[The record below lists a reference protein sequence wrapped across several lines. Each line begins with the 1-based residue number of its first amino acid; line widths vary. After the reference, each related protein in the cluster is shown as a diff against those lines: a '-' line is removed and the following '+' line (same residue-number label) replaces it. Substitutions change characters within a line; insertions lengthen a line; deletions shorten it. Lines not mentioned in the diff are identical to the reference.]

1 MHILMIIG
9 IILLF
14 ALLIGSLF
22 EMYWWVTGLLALLMF
37 DTAFNKYRDNKLTD
51 EQWRLK
57 HPDKTERKISFVS
70 TALFSLVGIIFCLIS
85 YSSFNLQTEKAHRD
99 IERVSQLNEK
109 EQKIFDERFQE
120 YMKKES
126 PDETSSRRK
135 AWEDV
140 DKILR
145 TDAEA
150 ERKAAEEQKAREE
163 EERRLAEEEKA
174 RLAAEQKAR
183 EEEERRLAE
192 EEKARLAAEQ
202 KAREEEERRLAEE
215 QKTREAESVKTSEMA
230 SLSDSLSDKEYLENI
245 QPFAVADYLKND
257 SGIRGPL
264 ANGSTENL
272 NNYAFRMQSLA
283 QMVNDNNN
291 NTSRAV
297 AIYFK
302 CEGELAAAYS
312 RLNRDDKGIFETGI
326 SSINVITLTLNRN
339 KAEEKI
345 KKIAEE
351 CGADLSDYYEEEL
364 IKWVKSFIN
373 L

>member
-37 DTAFNKYRDNKLTD
+37 DTAFNKYRDNKITD

-57 HPDKTERKISFVS
+57 HSDKTERKISFVS

-109 EQKIFDERFQE
+109 ERKIFDERFQE

-135 AWEDV
+135 ALEDV

-145 TDAEA
+145 AEAEA
-150 ERKAAEEQKAREE
+150 ERKAAE
-163 EERRLAEEEKA
+163 
-174 RLAAEQKAR
+174 
-183 EEEERRLAE
+183 
-192 EEKARLAAEQ
+192 EQ

-272 NNYAFRMQSLA
+272 NN
-283 QMVNDNNN
+283 
-291 NTSRAV
+291 
-297 AIYFK
+297 
-302 CEGELAAAYS
+302 
-312 RLNRDDKGIFETGI
+312 
-326 SSINVITLTLNRN
+326 
-339 KAEEKI
+339 
-345 KKIAEE
+345 
-351 CGADLSDYYEEEL
+351 
-364 IKWVKSFIN
+364 
-373 L
+373 